1 MAVRLRNKYLVII
14 RLGDRFFV
22 EPEVFNSFEEAFN
35 WARVVRRSMDG
46 AGMLPVLVAKIEEV
60 YD

>member
-1 MAVRLRNKYLVII
+1 MRLRNKYLVII